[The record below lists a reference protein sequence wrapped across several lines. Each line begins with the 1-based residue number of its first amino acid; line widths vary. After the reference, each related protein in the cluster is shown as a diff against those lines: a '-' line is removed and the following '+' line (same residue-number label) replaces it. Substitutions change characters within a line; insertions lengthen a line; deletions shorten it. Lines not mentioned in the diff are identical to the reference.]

1 MPITRFAASPSMN
14 CLVTMRGCTLDARK
28 AQIQKDRPSA
38 AHPSFG
44 SRSMPQNSA
53 RAPRRSLFRL
63 ALTGVSFII
72 AAALAFFAWQDFY
85 PVQAA
90 NGWSVEVLHKD
101 VKKAASLVPLPDG
114 GLLVS
119 QELKNDQGNILRIA
133 ADGQR
138 KVVIDGLS
146 KPDGMIAAQG
156 GWVFSQESDGRP
168 VQLLKDGKL
177 TDLFMGQSV
186 QGLWD
191 DGDHL
196 YAIEDRG
203 ENGRLMRYRW
213 SDGELTVLRNKLQET
228 ESVTRCTDGKLL
240 YTEKKKG
247 VVHQFSEDGQDPI
260 LLSGLNQPTFLMC
273 DARGLWISEDST
285 HRARLLLWDGKGEPR
300 TILSFLKAPQSIV
313 PDGKGGYLLAEGGRD
328 RVLQLTPT
336 Q

>member
-1 MPITRFAASPSMN
+1 MN
-14 CLVTMRGCTLDARK
+14 CLVTMPARTLDARK
-28 AQIQKDRPSA
+28 AQNHKERPSV
-38 AHPSFG
+38 AHLCIG
-44 SRSMPQNSA
+44 SRYMSQTSA
-53 RAPRRSLFRL
+53 RPARRPLFRL
-63 ALTGVSFII
+63 ALTGTSFVI

-90 NGWSVEVLHKD
+90 NGWSVAVLHQN
-101 VKKAASLVPLPDG
+101 VQKAASLVPLADG

-119 QELKNDQGNILRIA
+119 QELKKDKGNILRIA

-138 KVVIDGLS
+138 RIMVDGLS

-156 GWVFSQESDGRP
+156 GWVFSQESNGRP
-168 VQLLKDGKL
+168 VQLLKDGKI

-191 DGDHL
+191 DGENL
-196 YAIEDRG
+196 YAIEDRR
-203 ENGRLMRYRW
+203 EDGRLLRYRW
-213 SDGELTVLRNKLQET
+213 SDGELTVLRDKLQET

-247 VVHQFSEDGQDPI
+247 VVHQFSDDGKDPI

-328 RVLQLTPT
+328 RVLQLTPGR
-336 Q
+336 

>member
-1 MPITRFAASPSMN
+1 MSQTSVRSPRRLLIRFA
-14 CLVTMRGCTLDARK
+14 LIGT
-28 AQIQKDRPSA
+28 
-38 AHPSFG
+38 G
-44 SRSMPQNSA
+44 SI
-53 RAPRRSLFRL
+53 
-63 ALTGVSFII
+63 VV
-72 AAALAFFAWQDFY
+72 AALGFFAWQGFY
-85 PVQAA
+85 PVQATD
-90 NGWSVEVLHKD
+90 GWSVEVLHKN
-101 VKKAASLVPLPDG
+101 VQKAASLVPLPDG

-119 QELKNDQGNILRIA
+119 QELKKDKGNILRIA
-133 ADGQR
+133 ADGER
-138 KVVIDGLS
+138 RVMVDGLS

-156 GWVFSQESDGRP
+156 GWVFSQESDGKP
-168 VQLLKDGKL
+168 VQLLRDGKV

-191 DGDHL
+191 DGENL

-203 ENGRLMRYRW
+203 ENGRLLRYRW
-213 SDGELTVLRNKLQET
+213 SDGELTVLRDKLQET

-247 VVHQFSEDGQDPI
+247 VVHQFSDDGKDPV

-273 DARGLWISEDST
+273 DQRGLWISEDST

-328 RVLQLTPT
+328 RVLQLTPAK
-336 Q
+336 